1 MIPGVI
7 QINAKQFKGAQII
20 RIGTVPAALSGDLVR
35 EVIAACRQAGAS
47 AELMLFS
54 DTGNSGALQILLIL
68 RAIAPHPV
76 AVAARL
82 RDLTASIA
90 RNLEQQAFQCSTF
103 VTQPD
108 AEAHLPWTSPQRQTC
123 ICFYPPESDPA
134 KTSWYLPGNY
144 RTPGLTP
151 VDFAAFAPVMT
162 AFPGSILSLQVNTTS
177 VYPYELQR
185 IKQQIKNFEAL
196 SDDPKARTAADIYKY
211 YESLSSDSKGVFEVN
226 FFAFGSPAFSNELI
240 TKASLCGLKANRFP
254 FALPPARHY
263 FYRGNETMSSAN
275 FIYGHEQVYGRK
287 LPKAYFRLT
296 HLTSLDDLA
305 ESFPLPRDL
314 ESISGLRINRIIT
327 SAEPLPDILTRPD
340 GIYLGQYYKS
350 NQSVFLPVTDLTRH
364 GMFTG
369 KPGSGKTVFALGMLW
384 QLHRHKNHYPFLAF
398 EPAKKE
404 YRSLLGPIPDLQVYT
419 PGRQDIAPLQL
430 NIFLPPKGVRLEQYL
445 PVVENIFTLA
455 VTMTHP
461 LDVIFPQVIRQCYSR
476 YGWRLDSTRDDKG
489 VRIFGLHE
497 FICEF
502 RRYAKEHYGRSPED
516 FHNIETGGIVRL
528 LAMRNP
534 TFDTNESIDIES
546 LLAKPT
552 VIELDALSNNRQRS
566 IVSGSL
572 RSQIML
578 FLQQRDTS
586 EETLKNVIL
595 IDEAHL
601 LLDQNDTAQTGSAHS
616 QSMVLEMLQNMTV
629 ILRSYGT
636 ALLFG
641 DQSAKRLT
649 STILGNVNLKMM
661 FRTDSTGDRQI
672 LADQAL
678 MTEEMSESIVSL
690 PPGQAYMYC
699 DRLREPV
706 YITVPHYRQYLKL
719 GITLPD
725 EQVRDHMQ
733 IKLKP
738 PFYQCRSCKGCKK
751 ECNIKVRSD
760 ARFIA
765 EQLVMHPD
773 LTEVLSDPYGR
784 GQEAVILRFLK
795 QDLPEETEAVL
806 KKFRMTAADLP
817 RLTDC
822 VRIQLIRELLLN
834 PECILS
840 EEQMMSQE

>member
-20 RIGTVPAALSGDLVR
+20 RISKVPAALSGDLVR
-35 EVIAACRQAGAS
+35 EVTAACRQAGAS
-47 AELMLFS
+47 AELMLSS
-54 DTGNSGALQILLIL
+54 DADNSGAMQILLIL
-68 RAIAPHPV
+68 RAVAPYPA
-76 AVAARL
+76 AVSARL
-82 RDLTASIA
+82 RDLTASIV
-90 RNLEQQAFQCSTF
+90 RSLEQQAFLCSTF
-103 VTQPD
+103 AAQPD
-108 AEAHLPWTSPQRQTC
+108 AETHLPWTGSQGQTC

-134 KTSWYLPGNY
+134 QTAWYLPGQY
-144 RTPGLTP
+144 HTPGLKP
-151 VDFAAFAPVMT
+151 ADFASLAPILT
-162 AFPGSILSLQVNTTS
+162 AYPGSILALQINTTS
-177 VYPYELQR
+177 LYPFELQK

-196 SDDPKARTAADIYKY
+196 GNDPKAHAAAEIYRY
-211 YESLSSDSKGVFEVN
+211 YEALSSDRNGVFEVN
-226 FFAFGSPAFSNELI
+226 FFAFGSLAFSNELI
-240 TKASLCGLKANRFP
+240 AKVTLCGMKANRFP

-263 FYRGNETMSSAN
+263 LYRGNETMSSAN
-275 FIYGHEQVYGRK
+275 FIYGHEQVFCKK
-287 LPKAYFRLT
+287 LPKALFRLT

-314 ESISGLRINRIIT
+314 AGISGLRVNRIVT

-340 GIYLGQYYKS
+340 GIYLGQYYKN
-350 NQSVFLPVTDLTRH
+350 NQSIYLPVADLTRH

-384 QLHRHKNHYPFLAF
+384 QLHKHKNHYPFLAF

-476 YGWRLDSTRDDKG
+476 FGWRMDSTRDDEG

-516 FHNIETGGIVRL
+516 FHNIETGGVVRL
-528 LAMRNP
+528 LAMRSP

-566 IVSGSL
+566 IVIGIL
-572 RSQIML
+572 LSQIML
-578 FLQQRDTS
+578 YLQQRDTS

-601 LLDQNDTAQTGSAHS
+601 LLDQNETAQTGSAHS
-616 QSMVLEMLQNMTV
+616 QSMILEMLQNMTV

-672 LADQAL
+672 LSDQVL
-678 MTEEMSESIVSL
+678 MTDDMSESIVSL

-699 DRLREPV
+699 DRLHEPV
-706 YITVPHYRQYLKL
+706 YITVPHYRLHLKL

-725 EQVRDHMQ
+725 ERVRDHMQ
-733 IKLKP
+733 IKVKP
-738 PFYQCRSCKGCKK
+738 PFYQCRSCMGCKK
-751 ECNIKVRSD
+751 ECSIKVRSD

-765 EQLVMHPD
+765 EQLAMHPD
-773 LTEVLSDPYGR
+773 ITEVLSDPYGR
-784 GQEAVILRFLK
+784 SQETVIRRFLGE
-795 QDLPEETEAVL
+795 DLSKETESVM

-822 VRIQLIRELLLN
+822 VRIQLIRELMLN

-840 EEQMMSQE
+840 EDQMMEQE